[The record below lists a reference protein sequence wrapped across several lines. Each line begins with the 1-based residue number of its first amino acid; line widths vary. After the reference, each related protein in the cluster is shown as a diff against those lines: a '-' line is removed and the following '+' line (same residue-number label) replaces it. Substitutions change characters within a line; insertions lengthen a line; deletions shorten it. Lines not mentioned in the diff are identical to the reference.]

1 MLEDDAYL
9 PSEEPRVRFLRTYF
23 ALFVFSLTI
32 YGSSGAPLQ
41 APAPAESGLVA
52 GSVLDSSGAVIP
64 GITVKLTN
72 AAGTAQEAST
82 DEKGEFLFVGLA
94 PGIYTVSITLEGF
107 QPFKSASLDVKAG
120 ESTRAD
126 IQLIPAN
133 VSTKVNVEGQ
143 NATQVETESAQLSG
157 QLNSKELTTY
167 GLNGRNIVSLI
178 GLTAGVSN
186 QTGQDE
192 ALVGVKGSVK
202 YSVNGGRVEYNTYD
216 VDGGD
221 VLNASINGS
230 SSTLIVFPSVDSV
243 SEMQVLTSNYGA
255 MYGRSA
261 SGTILIST
269 KEGKSDFHG
278 DAYFFLRNNHLNAR
292 NFFDQTKRAPL
303 YQKYDQGFTLG
314 GPLYIPGAYNVNKDK
329 TFFFVSE
336 EWRHEREPTEF
347 NQGVP
352 SAAER
357 DCHNQPNHLDQNGMV
372 VPGPQPACLNPF
384 VPGIYGDFSD
394 VCPKVGTAQFVR
406 SPLPGFPL
414 FPDCPAQLPAGT
426 SVKGVG
432 IFQPYPSNL
441 VPINPLSQI
450 LLNTGMI
457 PAPNSTTGGCN
468 STAKPSSCYNVVVSP
483 LTTWHE
489 DLFRID
495 QNFGTKEKLYARYI
509 HDDWSTVVP
518 TPQWGFIQ
526 NSVPTIQNQFVGPG
540 LSAVAHLT
548 STITNTFVNDL
559 AMAYI
564 HDHISLNNIAGAG
577 LSELNRDPGLD
588 NQPCPGTCP
597 IGYIFNNGFG
607 NKNPGIVLGGT
618 NSAYGGTGL
627 AVDPSY
633 MPWRHSNP
641 TYSPRDDA
649 TLVVGKHTVQFGVLA
664 IIAQRNEINPPVGA
678 NTGDQQG
685 ILYFS
690 NQNYYNTTGNAFAD
704 FLGGRIKAFQ
714 QDSSQYTYHNN
725 YHIVEPYVQDNW
737 KVTRTLTLNLG
748 IRFSLFGL
756 YEEKNKNAY
765 NWVASQFDSGLA
777 SQLSVDPAHSELLL
791 NGQPLPFDINNLSP
805 YLMNGIVRCGVDKY
819 KDGTRVPSSCMTGHL
834 FNPAPR
840 IGFAWDPFGNGKT
853 SVRAGYGIFF
863 EHGTGNEANTGSLE
877 GSVANLPAGVLDM
890 TQNFPNSYPC
900 VGGATPICSA
910 FQGAY
915 PLNLTS
921 IPTKVTWPY
930 AQQWSFSVQR
940 NLPWDLLGTV
950 AYVGSKGTHLVAN
963 LQINQMVPVN
973 ASQNPFLPGQPLTG
987 DICSFQGAGF
997 FPVNGVNIMPGQPG
1011 YVNLQAACNGLGTP
1025 LVIPP
1030 DPNSL
1035 RTPPYAIANGVGQ
1048 IFSLQNV
1055 ANSSYHSLQISLRRV
1070 LGPLSMGVAYTWSH
1084 SIDDSSDR
1092 TSATI
1097 VDAYDLAANRASSD
1111 FDQRHMLN
1119 VSYIYQLPSKPI
1131 KTFLH
1136 LMDDDPTNQ
1145 VAGKNGEYWSEGT
1158 WGKALFDNWEL
1169 SGITVFQT
1177 GTPFSVL
1184 NGGTPDVASS
1194 DNAGVASGAAY
1205 GSYPDV
1211 ISTSPTP
1218 VSFPGG
1224 NHSIPFFGPLLGNPG
1239 KFVAPTGLT
1248 YGDAGRNYLNNPS
1261 RLNFDVTL
1269 AKNWSIKEKYAM
1281 QFRIETFNLF
1291 NHTQF
1296 RIYDPSRVGN
1306 PGNNVIN
1313 CYGGANLNAG
1323 DNSCLASS
1331 SFLHPIDAHRP
1342 RTVQL
1347 GLKFSF

>member
-1 MLEDDAYL
+1 
-9 PSEEPRVRFLRTYF
+9 VFLLLTYQIAAAHF
-23 ALFVFSLTI
+23 
-32 YGSSGAPLQ
+32 Q
-41 APAPAESGLVA
+41 APTSAETGTIA
-52 GSVLDSSGAVIP
+52 GTVLDSSGAVIP
-64 GITVKLTN
+64 GITLTL
-72 AAGTAQEAST
+72 AKSSGTTLDTTT

-94 PGIYTVSITLEGF
+94 PGTYTVSIALQGF
-107 QPFKSASLDVKAG
+107 QPFKSANVEVKGGEAARIDV
-120 ESTRAD
+120 
-126 IQLIPAN
+126 QLIPAN
-133 VSTKVNVEGQ
+133 VSTKVNVEGE
-143 NATQVETESAQLSG
+143 NATQVETENAQLSG
-157 QLNSKELTTY
+157 MLNSKELTTY

-178 GLTAGVSN
+178 GLTPGVSN

-269 KEGKSDFHG
+269 KSGTADFHG
-278 DAYFFLRNNHLNAR
+278 DGYFFLRNNHLNAR
-292 NFFDQTKRAPL
+292 NFFDQTKSAPL
-303 YQKYDQGFTLG
+303 YQKYDEGFTLG
-314 GPLYIPGAYNVNKDK
+314 GPLFIPGIYNAKKDK

-336 EWRHEREPTEF
+336 EWRHEKEPVEF
-347 NQGVP
+347 NQAVP

-357 DCHNQPNHLDQNGMV
+357 DCHNQPNHIGSDGTVL
-372 VPGPQPACLNPF
+372 PGPQDACVNPF

-394 VCPKVGTAQFVR
+394 VCPPVGTAQFVR
-406 SPLPGFPL
+406 TPLGHTLTKLPL
-414 FPDCPAQLPAGT
+414 YPDCPAQFPAGT
-426 SVKGVG
+426 SVKGAG

-441 VPINPLSQI
+441 VPINPLSEI
-450 LLNTGMI
+450 LLTAGMI
-457 PAPNSTTGGCN
+457 PAPNSTTGCN
-468 STAKPSSCYNVVVSP
+468 STAKPSACYNASISP

-495 QNFGTKEKLYARYI
+495 HNFGTKEKLFFRYT

-548 STITNTFVNDL
+548 STISNSFVNDL
-559 AMAYI
+559 AMAYS
-564 HDHISLNNIAGAG
+564 HDHITLNSIAGPG
-577 LSELNRDPGLD
+577 LSELNRNPGLD

-607 NKNPGIVLGGT
+607 NKNPAIVLGGT

-649 TLVVGKHTVQFGVLA
+649 TFVIGKHTVQFGVLA
-664 IIAQRNEINPPVGA
+664 IIAQRNEVNPPVGA
-678 NTGDQQG
+678 NTGDKQG

-704 FLGGRIKAFQ
+704 FLGGRVKAFQ

-725 YHIVEPYVQDNW
+725 YNIVEPYLQDNW
-737 KVTRTLTLNLG
+737 KVTRSLTLNLG
-748 IRFSLFGL
+748 IRFSLFGM
-756 YEEKNKNAY
+756 YNEKNKNAY
-765 NWVASQFDSGLA
+765 NWVASQFDTGLA
-777 SQLSVDPAHSELLL
+777 SQLSVDPAHSNLVL
-791 NGQPLPFDINNLSP
+791 NGQPLPIDLNNLSP
-805 YLMNGIVRCGVDKY
+805 YLTNGIVRCGVDKY
-819 KDGTRVPSSCMTGHL
+819 KDGTRVPTSCMSGHL

-877 GSVANLPAGVLDM
+877 GSAANLPAGVLDM

-900 VGGATPICSA
+900 IGGATSICST

-940 NLPWDLLGTV
+940 NLPWDLLGSI

-963 LQINQMVPVN
+963 LQINQLVPVN
-973 ASQNPFLPGQPLTG
+973 ASQNPFQPGQPLTG
-987 DICSFQGAGF
+987 DICSFLGAGF
-997 FPVNGVNIMPGQPG
+997 FPVNGVNITPGQPG

-1035 RTPPYAIANGVGQ
+1035 RTPPYAIANGLGQ

-1055 ANSSYHSLQISLRRV
+1055 ANSSYHALQLSLRRV
-1070 LGPLSMGVAYTWSH
+1070 LGPLAMGVSYTWSH

-1092 TSATI
+1092 SSATI
-1097 VDAYDLAANRASSD
+1097 VNAYNLSSNRASSD
-1111 FDQRHMLN
+1111 FDQRHLLN
-1119 VSYIYQLPSKPI
+1119 VSYIYQLPSKPM
-1131 KTFLH
+1131 KSFFH
-1136 LMDDDPTNQ
+1136 LMDDDPTND
-1145 VAGKNGEYWSEGT
+1145 VANKSGNYWSEGPL
-1158 WGKALFDNWEL
+1158 GKALFDNWEL

-1194 DNAGVASGAAY
+1194 DNAGVASGAAF

-1211 ISTSPTP
+1211 NTTP
-1218 VSFPGG
+1218 SQAYYPGG
-1224 NHSIPFFGPLLGNPG
+1224 TSQIPFFGPLLGNPG
-1239 KFVAPTGLT
+1239 RFVAPTGLT
-1248 YGDAGRNYLNNPS
+1248 YGNAGRNYLNNPH
-1261 RLNFDVTL
+1261 RVNFDVTL
-1269 AKNWSIKEKYAM
+1269 AKSWSIKEKYTL
-1281 QFRIETFNLF
+1281 QFRIESFNLF

-1296 RIYDPSRVGN
+1296 RIYNPSRVGN

-1313 CYGGANLNAG
+1313 CYAGANLNAG
-1323 DNSCLASS
+1323 DASCLNSS

-1347 GLKFSF
+1347 GLKFLF